1 MRIIHTADLH
11 LGQIIYQHYDRT
23 AEHLHFFGQLTKWC
37 SDIHPDALL
46 VSGDIFDIQQPSAT
60 VRKNFTDWF
69 VQLHHK
75 CPQMKIV
82 LIAGNHDSATRIQSD
97 KAVWDLANTHLIGL
111 SPSVERLMDA
121 EGWQDDYII
130 RLNSGYIVAL
140 PYMNGERQELI
151 QSILNR
157 VAEENKEGKPVVL
170 MGHLAVAESD
180 VTGHNFVGTIKMQ
193 DVSMMGNGYDYLAL
207 GHIHKPQTIGH
218 QEDSFKAEV
227 TYPSPVVRYSGS
239 VLHVSCDEAYPHSV
253 SLVDIDQHGG
263 IVSITR
269 LRIDELRH
277 FYIIPS
283 LEQKPA
289 STSDEVITVLNEFCR
304 SHERGYLRL
313 NLDYDAEKINLQQI
327 VYPILE
333 ATGNEVRYNPNVIW
347 QNRPEK
353 DSANNI
359 PAFQM
364 TEIQQMTNPL
374 DFVRKTINRYPG
386 LDPDSLESDFAEI
399 ENEIYNSEN
408 INC

>member
-23 AEHLHFFGQLTKWC
+23 AEHLHFFAQLTKWC

-121 EGWQDDYII
+121 DGWQDDYII

-253 SLVDIDQHGG
+253 SLVDIDRHGG
-263 IVSITR
+263 TVSIQQLRVDELFHFYDLPLNGSSFTSPEEALDAVRQFVEEKERGYRR
-269 LRIDELRH
+269 LRIDYGTYLPSNFNQLVYDELAP
-277 FYIIPS
+277 Y
-283 LEQKPA
+283 
-289 STSDEVITVLNEFCR
+289 DER
-304 SHERGYLRL
+304 W
-313 NLDYDAEKINLQQI
+313 
-327 VYPILE
+327 
-333 ATGNEVRYNPNVIW
+333 RYNPKILWTGV
-347 QNRPEK
+347 PECDGK
-353 DSANNI
+353 EDRQLVFEVA
-359 PAFQM
+359 
-364 TEIQQMTNPL
+364 ELQQMTDPVEFIMKTKDQYPEL
-374 DFVRKTINRYPG
+374 DMDEVRDAFEEVKR
-386 LDPDSLESDFAEI
+386 EI
-399 ENEIYNSEN
+399 RRMKEE
-408 INC
+408 

>member
-23 AEHLHFFGQLTKWC
+23 AEHLHFFAQLTKWC

-46 VSGDIFDIQQPSAT
+46 VSGDIFDIQQPSAM

-121 EGWQDDYII
+121 DGWQDDYII
-130 RLNSGYIVAL
+130 RLDSGYIVAL

-253 SLVDIDQHGG
+253 SLVDIDRHGG
-263 IVSITR
+263 TVSIQQLRVDELFHFYDLPLNGSSFTSPEEALDAVRQFVEEKEQGYLR
-269 LRIDELRH
+269 LRIDYGTYLPSNFNQLVYDELAP
-277 FYIIPS
+277 Y
-283 LEQKPA
+283 
-289 STSDEVITVLNEFCR
+289 DER
-304 SHERGYLRL
+304 W
-313 NLDYDAEKINLQQI
+313 
-327 VYPILE
+327 
-333 ATGNEVRYNPNVIW
+333 RYNPKILWTGV
-347 QNRPEK
+347 PECDGK
-353 DSANNI
+353 EDRQLVFEVA
-359 PAFQM
+359 
-364 TEIQQMTNPL
+364 ELQQMTDPIEFIMKTKDQYPEL
-374 DFVRKTINRYPG
+374 DMDEVRDAFEEVKR
-386 LDPDSLESDFAEI
+386 EI
-399 ENEIYNSEN
+399 RRMKEE
-408 INC
+408 

>member
-69 VQLHHK
+69 VQLHHR

-121 EGWQDDYII
+121 DGWQDDYII

-253 SLVDIDQHGG
+253 SLVDIDRHGG
-263 IVSITR
+263 TVSIQQ
-269 LRIDELRH
+269 LRVDELFH
-277 FYIIPS
+277 FYDLPLNGS
-283 LEQKPA
+283 
-289 STSDEVITVLNEFCR
+289 SFTSPEEALDAVRQFVEEK
-304 SHERGYLRL
+304 ERGYLRL
-313 NLDYDAEKINLQQI
+313 RIDYGTYLPSNFNQL
-327 VYPILE
+327 VYDELAPYDE
-333 ATGNEVRYNPNVIW
+333 RWRYNPKILWTGV
-347 QNRPEK
+347 PECDGK
-353 DSANNI
+353 EDRQLVFEVA
-359 PAFQM
+359 
-364 TEIQQMTNPL
+364 ELQQMTDPVEFIMKTKDQYPEL
-374 DFVRKTINRYPG
+374 DMDEVRDAFEEVKR
-386 LDPDSLESDFAEI
+386 EI
-399 ENEIYNSEN
+399 RRMKEE
-408 INC
+408 

>member
-23 AEHLHFFGQLTKWC
+23 AEHLHFFAQLTKWC

-97 KAVWDLANTHLIGL
+97 KAVWDLANTYLIGL

-121 EGWQDDYII
+121 DGWQDDYII

-253 SLVDIDQHGG
+253 SLVDIDRHGG
-263 IVSITR
+263 TVSIQQ
-269 LRIDELRH
+269 LRVDELFH
-277 FYIIPS
+277 FYDLPLNGS
-283 LEQKPA
+283 
-289 STSDEVITVLNEFCR
+289 SFTSPEEALDAVRQFVEEK
-304 SHERGYLRL
+304 ERGYLRL
-313 NLDYDAEKINLQQI
+313 RIDYGTYLPSNFNQL
-327 VYPILE
+327 VYDELAPYDE
-333 ATGNEVRYNPNVIW
+333 RWRYNPKILWTGV
-347 QNRPEK
+347 PEC
-353 DSANNI
+353 D
-359 PAFQM
+359 
-364 TEIQQMTNPL
+364 
-374 DFVRKTINRYPG
+374 G
-386 LDPDSLESDFAEI
+386 
-399 ENEIYNSEN
+399 
-408 INC
+408 

>member
-121 EGWQDDYII
+121 DGWQDDYII

-253 SLVDIDQHGG
+253 SLVDIDRHGG
-263 IVSITR
+263 TVSIQQ
-269 LRIDELRH
+269 LRVDELFH
-277 FYIIPS
+277 FYDLPLNGS
-283 LEQKPA
+283 
-289 STSDEVITVLNEFCR
+289 SFTSPEEALDAVRQFVEEK
-304 SHERGYLRL
+304 ERGYLRL
-313 NLDYDAEKINLQQI
+313 RIDHGTYLPSNFNQLVYDELAPYDERW
-327 VYPILE
+327 
-333 ATGNEVRYNPNVIW
+333 RYNPKILWTGV
-347 QNRPEK
+347 PECDGK
-353 DSANNI
+353 EDRQLVFEVA
-359 PAFQM
+359 
-364 TEIQQMTNPL
+364 ELQQMTDPVEFIMKTKDQYPEL
-374 DFVRKTINRYPG
+374 DMDEVREAFEEVKR
-386 LDPDSLESDFAEI
+386 EI
-399 ENEIYNSEN
+399 RRMKEE
-408 INC
+408 

>member
-23 AEHLHFFGQLTKWC
+23 VEHLHFFGQLTKWC

-69 VQLHHK
+69 VQLHHR

-121 EGWQDDYII
+121 DGWQDDYII

-253 SLVDIDQHGG
+253 SLVDIDRHGG
-263 IVSITR
+263 TVSIQQ
-269 LRIDELRH
+269 LRVDELFH
-277 FYIIPS
+277 FYDLPLNGSSFIFVETV
-283 LEQKPA
+283 EQ
-289 STSDEVITVLNEFCR
+289 
-304 SHERGYLRL
+304 
-313 NLDYDAEKINLQQI
+313 EKQH
-327 VYPILE
+327 
-333 ATGNEVRYNPNVIW
+333 
-347 QNRPEK
+347 
-353 DSANNI
+353 S
-359 PAFQM
+359 
-364 TEIQQMTNPL
+364 
-374 DFVRKTINRYPG
+374 
-386 LDPDSLESDFAEI
+386 
-399 ENEIYNSEN
+399 
-408 INC
+408 

>member
-97 KAVWDLANTHLIGL
+97 KAVWNLANTHLIGL

-121 EGWQDDYII
+121 DGWQDDYII

-253 SLVDIDQHGG
+253 SLVDIDRHGG
-263 IVSITR
+263 TVSIQQ
-269 LRIDELRH
+269 LRVDELFH
-277 FYIIPS
+277 FYDLPLNGS
-283 LEQKPA
+283 
-289 STSDEVITVLNEFCR
+289 SFTSPEEALDAVRQFVEEK
-304 SHERGYLRL
+304 ERGYLRL
-313 NLDYDAEKINLQQI
+313 RIDYETYLPSNFNQL
-327 VYPILE
+327 VYDELAPYDE
-333 ATGNEVRYNPNVIW
+333 RWRYNPKILWTGV
-347 QNRPEK
+347 PECDGK
-353 DSANNI
+353 EDRQLVFEVA
-359 PAFQM
+359 
-364 TEIQQMTNPL
+364 ELQQMTDPVEFIMKTKDQYPEL
-374 DFVRKTINRYPG
+374 DMDEVRDAFEEVKRE
-386 LDPDSLESDFAEI
+386 LRRMKEE
-399 ENEIYNSEN
+399 
-408 INC
+408 